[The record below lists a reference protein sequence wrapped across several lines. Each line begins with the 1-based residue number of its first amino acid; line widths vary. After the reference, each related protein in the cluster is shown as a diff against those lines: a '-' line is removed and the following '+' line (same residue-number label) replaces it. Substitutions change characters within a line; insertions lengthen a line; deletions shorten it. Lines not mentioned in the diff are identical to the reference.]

1 MTQSRNRVG
10 INWQTLL
17 IFIPCLNIWA
27 SWRIQRLRRS
37 LLFFIPVFI
46 AETIFF
52 RLIIAYSESIE
63 NVLTQYLLALVTFGF
78 FIIGANFII
87 HYFRKWSRKWN
98 EEVKIWKEK

>member
-1 MTQSRNRVG
+1 M
-10 INWQTLL
+10 
-17 IFIPCLNIWA
+17 
-27 SWRIQRLRRS
+27 RRS

-46 AETIFF
+46 VLTIFF
-52 RLIIAYSESIE
+52 RWIIAYSESIE